1 VNFWRHYEWSI
12 FDHRIWRRINQE
24 PGNWPAPEVFGRWF
38 EKQLSRARRFVW
50 SLMVPSGTVPLI
62 EPLLLGADCV
72 PTPRRLVFE
81 NVGGKA
87 IVRLRPEQIVRPL
100 LGVDYESLMFAA
112 GDGSVTKL
120 SLLSREDMGSAAPR
134 DEQEALGA
142 HREVI
147 VCAGHGELTSNDELL
162 DALIE
167 YLLEPEPEEAR

>member
-1 VNFWRHYEWSI
+1 
-12 FDHRIWRRINQE
+12 
-24 PGNWPAPEVFGRWF
+24 
-38 EKQLSRARRFVW
+38 
-50 SLMVPSGTVPLI
+50 MVPSGTVPLI

-81 NVGGKA
+81 NVGGKS

-134 DEQEALGA
+134 HEQEALGT